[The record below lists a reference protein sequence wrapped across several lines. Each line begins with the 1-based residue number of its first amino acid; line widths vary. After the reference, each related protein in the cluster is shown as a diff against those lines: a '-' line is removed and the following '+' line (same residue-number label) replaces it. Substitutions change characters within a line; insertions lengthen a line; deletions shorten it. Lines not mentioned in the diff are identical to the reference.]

1 MIIQLYLKGE
11 KLKELDI
18 CFQIIISFVWS
29 IDLKYVNKYVIYSKI
44 HQTLLPKQQMQKLKI
59 LLIIADVNL
68 VAKEFQQHEY
78 CHKKQPSL
86 PSKLDYSS

>member
-44 HQTLLPKQQMQKLKI
+44 HQTLLPKQQMQKLK
-59 LLIIADVNL
+59 LAL
-68 VAKEFQQHEY
+68 AKVMTRKFFWL
-78 CHKKQPSL
+78 C
-86 PSKLDYSS
+86 